1 MNNISII
8 TDEDDFEKK
17 LEKVD
22 LLINSK
28 NFDEALKTCINLETN
43 FSDNSKLNFKIAF
56 IYLF

>member
-28 NFDEALKTCINLETN
+28 NFDEALKTCIN
-43 FSDNSKLNFKIAF
+43 FAF
-56 IYLF
+56 VL